1 MKPEEVKYFDIESRV
16 REIIS
21 EFVAPILRRE
31 ADARDNIIR
40 LEKKTEN
47 QKRQIN
53 DLEATNSKTAK
64 KIMRLDDF
72 SKEFLRMEALIRTVE
87 ADINRKQGDLEAHV
101 EHLNFDLERSGQ
113 LLKQLEDRNVF
124 LDKELTAVHTVITQH
139 KEATSKIVREM
150 QLTVDKKCLELAEA
164 SNATDLTSR
173 EATQKIAE
181 LLKLGPRV
189 TTQIEAMKK
198 LVSDCE
204 GEVALMKKNKL
215 EERDLMTL
223 RKDLQIEIGRIK
235 ESSFAIEKRV
245 KSVEAFV
252 IKYTPAQIHSSLS
265 EALHSSLEYDSLLRF
280 SEYERRLIS
289 EIKESL
295 VTKPLSIEEA
305 EDFYIESISRAEL
318 RAQQPIMRKEESR
331 KTLNEMMMTTPD
343 LGITPDLLNP
353 EEPSAFDDDI
363 TLEANPEVSQAH
375 RSSSVASKRSSVHS
389 INRSISRSSSVHGEE
404 QKTEQE

>member
-173 EATQKIAE
+173 DATQKIAE

-353 EEPSAFDDDI
+353 VEPSAFDDDI
-363 TLEANPEVSQAH
+363 PLDADPEVSQAH

>member
-353 EEPSAFDDDI
+353 VEPSAFDDDI
-363 TLEANPEVSQAH
+363 PLDADPEVSQAH